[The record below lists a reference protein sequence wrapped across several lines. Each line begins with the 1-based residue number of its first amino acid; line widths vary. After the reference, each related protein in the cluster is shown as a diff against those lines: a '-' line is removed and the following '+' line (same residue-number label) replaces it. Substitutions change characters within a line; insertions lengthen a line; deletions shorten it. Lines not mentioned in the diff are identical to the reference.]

1 MEGIVSATLMGIV
14 EGLTEFIPVSSTGHL
29 IIVGEMIGY
38 TGEKAATFE
47 IVIQL
52 GAILAVLLLYR
63 ERFSRFISGFDMQML
78 KQAANNDGS
87 SSELNLVHI
96 GIAILPVMAVGF
108 FAHKYIK
115 QYLFSSATV
124 VIGLVV
130 GGIIMIGVEKWLLK
144 NPTTTDLD
152 SITYRQAFWVGL
164 TQCCAL
170 WPGVSR
176 SGATIVGGLLMKMD
190 HRTSAEFSFVIAVP
204 VMFIA
209 TAYDL
214 MKSWNLL
221 GVDDLVMLAVGFIV
235 SFIFAWLSVVTF
247 LKILSK
253 WKLSPFGWYRIGAAS
268 LFYFLVK

>member
-1 MEGIVSATLMGIV
+1 MENVFSATLMGIV

-29 IIVGEMIGY
+29 IMVGEMIGY

-63 ERFSRFISGFDMQML
+63 ERFVRFFSGFNTEML
-78 KQAANNDGS
+78 KLPTGNDGNNN
-87 SSELNLVHI
+87 ELNLVHI
-96 GIAILPVMAVGF
+96 AIAILPVMAVGF
-108 FAHKYIK
+108 FSHKYIK

-130 GGIIMIGVEKWLLK
+130 GGIIMIAVERKLLK
-144 NPTTTDLD
+144 NPATTDLD
-152 SITYRQAFWVGL
+152 SITYHQALWVGL
-164 TQCCAL
+164 AQCCAL

-176 SGATIVGGLLMKMD
+176 SGATIVGGLLGKMD
-190 HRTSAEFSFVIAVP
+190 HRTSAEFSFLIAVP
-204 VMFIA
+204 VMFVA

-214 MKSWNLL
+214 IKSWDLL
-221 GVDDLVMLAVGFIV
+221 GADDLIMLAVGFIV

-253 WKLSPFGWYRIGAAS
+253 WKLSPFGWYRIGAAG

>member
-1 MEGIVSATLMGIV
+1 MGVV

-29 IIVGEMIGY
+29 IMVGEMIGY

-63 ERFSRFISGFDMQML
+63 ERFTRIFSGFDVKL
-78 KQAANNDGS
+78 IKQPFNSGGGS
-87 SSELNLVHI
+87 DELNLVHVAV
-96 GIAILPVMAVGF
+96 AILPVMAVGF

-130 GGIIMIGVEKWLLK
+130 GGIIMIIVENRLK
-144 NPTTTDLD
+144 KAPATTDLD
-152 SITYRQAFWVGL
+152 SITYSQALWVGL

-176 SGATIVGGLLMKMD
+176 SGATIVGGLLLNMD
-190 HRTSAEFSFVIAVP
+190 HRTSAEFSFLIAVP

-214 MKSWNLL
+214 LKSWGLL
-221 GVDDLVMLAVGFIV
+221 NADDLVMLAIGFTV

-253 WKLSPFGWYRIGAAS
+253 WKLSPFGWYRIGAAT
-268 LFYFLVK
+268 LFYILVK